1 VPDKPTAV
9 DDVFIIESF
18 NGEPIALN
26 VLYNDSNLPDANNTV
41 GLEVVSSSLREDLNL
56 TSDGMIHY
64 LPHSTFIGV
73 DSFSYTM
80 KNDAGLNATAKV
92 KVYVKQNENVFGWRF
107 LEKFGYYMDNQTNWI
122 FHAELGWLYVLNPT
136 IIESSTWMWNETLGW
151 FWTGNKYAPD
161 AYLNDFASWF
171 TFTSKPDVVYLTW
184 PVYYQ
189 SDQKWLNQ
197 ESFQEIQFKT
207 VVQKVVEAISEMTTE
222 DKILYIENSIHFT
235 IDQKNAIKFE
245 LLFDGYSRT
254 LTSLANQSLD

>member
-41 GLEVVSSSLREDLNL
+41 GLEVVSSSSPVGGKLELDN
-56 TSDGMIHY
+56 GMIY
-64 LPHSTFIGV
+64 YSPSSTFIGV

-80 KNDAGLNATAKV
+80 KNDSNLTATAGV
-92 KVYVKQNENVFGWRF
+92 KLLVEQNDGLIGWRF

-122 FHAELGWLYVLNPT
+122 YHAELGWLYVLNPPM
-136 IIESSTWMWNETLGW
+136 IESSTWMWNETLGW

-161 AYLNDFASWF
+161 AYLNDFAGWF
-171 TFTSKPDVVYLTW
+171 TFTSKPDVAYLNW

-197 ESFQEIQFKT
+197 ESFEELQFKI
-207 VVQKVVEAISEMTTE
+207 VVQKVVEAITEMTTE
-222 DKILYIENSIHFT
+222 EKILYIENSIHFT
-235 IDQKNAIKFE
+235 VDQKNAIKFE
-245 LLFDGYSRT
+245 FLFDGYSRT
-254 LTSLANQSLD
+254 LTSLAN